1 MTTADPVTHS
11 PVPTEP
17 VESAREPADAGPPAV
32 NPLAGNPGTV
42 GIPTVIA
49 GAIGLGLV
57 NSGYLAP
64 DAAGGAMPIILTA
77 TVVGLLIAT
86 IWAAVLGQ
94 NAAASLYAVFL
105 GFYGSY
111 AALVVGLGHDWYSVP
126 AEHVV
131 TTVAGW
137 IISWL
142 VTIVVVTLVTLR
154 LPWSFTLLLGLVDLA
169 LVLLLVGLYGSIVFT
184 RAGAAVIWI
193 FIAVAIYLYADIMSR
208 ETGGRGLPLGRP
220 IIRD

>member
-1 MTTADPVTHS
+1 MTTADTEATHS
-11 PVPTEP
+11 DSTEIPESPTEAPATAAP
-17 VESAREPADAGPPAV
+17 VV
-32 NPLAGNPGTV
+32 NPLMGNPGTV

-64 DAAGGAMPIILTA
+64 EAVGGAMPIILTA

-105 GFYGSY
+105 GFYSSY
-111 AALVVGLGHDWYSVP
+111 AALVVGLGHDWYSIP

-142 VTIVVVTLVTLR
+142 VTIVMVTLLTLR

-169 LVLLLVGLYGSIVFT
+169 LVLLLIGLYGSVAFT
-184 RAGAAVIWI
+184 RAGAAVIWV

-220 IIRD
+220 IIAG